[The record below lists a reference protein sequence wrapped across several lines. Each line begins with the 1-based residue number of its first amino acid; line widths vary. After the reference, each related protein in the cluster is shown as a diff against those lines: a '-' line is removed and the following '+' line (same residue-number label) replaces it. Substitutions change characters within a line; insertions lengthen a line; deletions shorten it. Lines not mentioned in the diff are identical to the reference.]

1 MAESAQRPEAR
12 SGSQDEHPLAN
23 ILVNVLIPVMVLSFL
38 SKDPELQAE
47 PRPWHIGP
55 LWAMIVALALPI
67 GYGIWYFAK
76 QRRANFFSA
85 LGLVSVLMT
94 GGLTLHLWN
103 ADGSVKPNAGLLFG
117 IKEALIPLI
126 LGIAVWAS
134 HRRSTPLI
142 RVFLYN
148 DSIFDIKRIE
158 ARVNE
163 LDRAGEYDR
172 VLLNATHLF
181 ATSFFLS
188 SLMNLILAQ
197 WFFRNFDPTSATAL
211 EEFNSIVGRIMGWGF
226 AVIGV
231 PILVFLFLTLKQLL
245 NGLKRLTGFTDQ
257 ELLLPR

>member
-1 MAESAQRPEAR
+1 MPTGQKQGA
-12 SGSQDEHPLAN
+12 QDEHPLAN
-23 ILVNVLIPVMVLSFL
+23 ILVNVLIPVLVLSFL
-38 SKDPELQAE
+38 SKDPALQDN
-47 PRPWHIGP
+47 PKLWHIGP
-55 LWAMIVALALPI
+55 LWAMLVALALPV
-67 GYGIWYFAK
+67 GYGVWYFVK
-76 QRRANFFSA
+76 RRKANFFSA
-85 LGLVSVLMT
+85 LGLVSVLLT

-148 DSIFDIKRIE
+148 DSIFDIPRIE
-158 ARVNE
+158 KRVAE
-163 LDRAGEYDR
+163 LGRETDYDR
-172 VLLNATHLF
+172 VLLSATRLF

-188 SLMNLILAQ
+188 SLMNLGLAQ
-197 WFFRNFDPTSATAL
+197 WFFRDFDPQSATAL
-211 EEFNSIVGRIMGWGF
+211 EQFNSIVGRIMGWGF

-231 PILVFLFLTLKQLL
+231 PVLFFLFLTLRQLMK
-245 NGLKRLTGFTDQ
+245 GLERLTGYGDK

>member
-1 MAESAQRPEAR
+1 M
-12 SGSQDEHPLAN
+12 AN
-23 ILVNVLIPVMVLSFL
+23 ILVNVLIPVLVLSFV
-38 SKDPELQAE
+38 SKDPNLQE
-47 PRPWHIGP
+47 SPRPWHIGP

-67 GYGIWYFAK
+67 GYGVWFFIK

-85 LGLVSVLMT
+85 LGLISVLMT

-103 ADGSVKPNAGLLFG
+103 ADGSVKTNAGLLFG

-126 LGIAVWAS
+126 LGVAVLAS

-158 ARVNE
+158 GRVAE
-163 LDRAGEYDR
+163 LGREGDYDR
-172 VLLNATHLF
+172 ILLGATRLF
-181 ATSFFLS
+181 ATSFVLS
-188 SLMNLILAQ
+188 SLMNLGLAQ
-197 WFFRNFDPTSATAL
+197 WFFRNFDPGSATAL

-231 PILVFLFLTLKQLL
+231 PVLLFLFLTLRQLMK
-245 NGLKRLTGFTDQ
+245 GLKTLTGFSDQ